1 MHTYICRA
9 LAGIIAL
16 GTIAG
21 MTVALRADEADDQ
34 FAVAAGNYDRQQWK
48 LADVEFQAFLQKYP
62 KDRRANQCVFFLG
75 EVQLQLGKLN
85 EAREQFQKYAT
96 LEPNG
101 KYARAALFR
110 SSEAAYL
117 AGNYAAAKPGLESF
131 FAKYPDNR
139 LGAFVLPY
147 LGDIAL
153 TNNDLPAAA
162 GYFRKGL
169 TQFPEGRM
177 QDDCR
182 FGLGRAL
189 EKQNQTEEAERLYL
203 AVAGKP
209 GSALADAAQFH
220 LGALQYATGRYE
232 PAIESFSAFET
243 RLAASSWQPNARLG
257 RGLCLLKLQRP
268 DEAVKQFDAVLAAPS
283 SGDELFAQAMR
294 GKIQAALQKKD
305 YAGVDGVAVEFEKRF
320 PKSAVLS
327 DVRRMVARS
336 LVERKEFAKA
346 AAILEPLVA
355 AKTSGPQDLEN
366 RYLLA
371 VSYEGLKR
379 YEDAL
384 AALQPVVKDAAGQ
397 LKADAL
403 LTHGSL
409 LLAVKKYAEGVAP
422 LEAFFQGNPAGESA
436 LKGAGALA
444 VCYARTGQLDKAKK
458 LYADFIAKQPQHPL
472 AAPATALLA
481 EAAYDANDVAWSNEL
496 SGRLAATGN
505 SAEQQLTGKLGLAWS
520 QFKSGKLAEAAA
532 LFDEVLQKNPPE
544 AVAAE
549 AALARGQI
557 LDQLGQ
563 NEPALSMYQQVIDKY
578 PKSKQHADALL
589 AAARLREKLKQPQQA
604 APLYERLAKDY
615 PQFAKLDAV
624 LYEWAWSLSELNKQD
639 DANRLFERL
648 RKDFPQSR
656 FWADATCRLAQRA
669 LDTKDLDGAMKL
681 AEEVL
686 NRKDAG
692 PGVSVQDAAKVR
704 EFALFLRGQVQAA
717 KSDWPKVREAFEAF
731 LKEFPN
737 TQRKLI
743 AEFWVAE
750 ACYRQSDYA
759 AAGPRLERLAQEIKD
774 QREPWMAMI
783 LLRRAQLLAQQNQW
797 RDAFAIVSKI
807 AGDFPNFEQ
816 QYEVDYL
823 LGRCLADQA
832 DFDGA
837 RQAYKRVIRSA
848 AGAKTETAAMAQW
861 MIGETYF
868 HQKNYESALR
878 EYSALEI
885 LYAYPTWQA
894 GALLQAGKCH
904 EMLGEGR
911 EAILRYK
918 RILKNYPQTTFV
930 AEATQR
936 LQKLENPA
944 ATK

>member
-1 MHTYICRA
+1 MHTCICRA

-16 GTIAG
+16 EIFAG
-21 MTVALRADEADDQ
+21 SAAALRADEADDQ

-62 KDRRANQCVFFLG
+62 NDRRANQCIFFLG
-75 EVQLQLGKLN
+75 EVQLQLGKLK
-85 EAREQFQKYAT
+85 EAQEQFKKYAS

-117 AGNYAAAKPGLESF
+117 ASDYATAKPGLESF
-131 FAKYPDNR
+131 LAKYPDDR

-189 EKQNQTEEAERLYL
+189 EKQNQAEEAERLYL
-203 AVAGKP
+203 AVAAKP

-220 LGALQYATGRYE
+220 LGALQYTTGRYDA
-232 PAIESFSAFET
+232 AIESFSAFET
-243 RLAASSWQPNARLG
+243 RLASSSWQPNARLG
-257 RGLCLLKLQRP
+257 RGLCLLKLQKP

-283 SGDELFAQAMR
+283 SGDELFAQALR

-305 YAGVDGVAVEFEKRF
+305 YASVDGLSAEFEKRF
-320 PKSAVLS
+320 AKSPVLA
-327 DVRRMVARS
+327 DVRRLVARS
-336 LVERKEFAKA
+336 LVERKDFAKA
-346 AAILEPLVA
+346 ASILEPLAA
-355 AKTSGPQDLEN
+355 AKNGGPQDLEN

-384 AALQPVVKDAAGQ
+384 AALQPVVKDASGQ

-403 LTHGSL
+403 LTNGSL
-409 LLAVKKYAEGVAP
+409 LLAVKKYAEGIAP
-422 LEAFFQGNPAGESA
+422 LEAFFQGNPAGEAA

-496 SGRLAATGN
+496 SGRLATTGN

-520 QFKSGKLAEAAA
+520 QFKTGKLAEAAA

-544 AVAAE
+544 AIAAE

-563 NEPALSMYQQVIDKY
+563 SEPALSMYQQVIDKY

-604 APLYERLAKDY
+604 AVLYERLAKDY
-615 PQFAKLDAV
+615 PQFPKLDAV
-624 LYEWAWSLSELNKQD
+624 CYEWAWSLLELNKAD

-656 FWADATCRLAQRA
+656 FWADATCRLAQKA
-669 LDTKDLDGAMKL
+669 LDAKDLDNATKL
-681 AEEVL
+681 ADEVL
-686 NRKDAG
+686 NRKDAV
-692 PGVSVQDAAKVR
+692 PGVTPQDAAKVR
-704 EFALFLRGQVQAA
+704 EFALFLKGQVQAA

-743 AEFWVAE
+743 AEFWIAE
-750 ACYRQSDYA
+750 ACYRQADYA
-759 AAGPRLERLAQEIKD
+759 AAGPRVERLAEQVKD
-774 QREPWMAMI
+774 QHEPWMAMI
-783 LLRRAQLLAQQNQW
+783 LLRRAQLLAQQSQW
-797 RDAFAIVSKI
+797 RDAYGIVSKI
-807 AGDFPNFEQ
+807 AGNFPNFEQ

-832 DFDGA
+832 DFEGA

-861 MIGETYF
+861 MIGESYF

-904 EMLGEGR
+904 ELLGESR
-911 EAILRYK
+911 EAMLRYK

-930 AEATQR
+930 NEAAQR
-936 LQKLENPA
+936 LKKLENPP